1 MPEMRAV
8 ESELKATEAQL
19 AKKIDT
25 KTAELQRKYEE
36 YVKTVDTMLPPVKAS
51 TEREMEILSRSLE
64 QLKLDAQAA
73 YEKKFQDLMT
83 PIYSKLGDAIEAVG
97 KENGYTFILS
107 AAIAGQDVLLF
118 AHEDTDVSDLIL
130 QKLGIVSTA
139 SSENPD

>member
-1 MPEMRAV
+1 MRAV